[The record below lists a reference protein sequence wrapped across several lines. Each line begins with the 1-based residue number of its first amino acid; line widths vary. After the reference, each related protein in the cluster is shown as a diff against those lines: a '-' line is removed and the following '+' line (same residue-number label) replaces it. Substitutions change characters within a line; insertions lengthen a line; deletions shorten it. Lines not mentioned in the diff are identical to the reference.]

1 MSVVDLAAKEIR
13 ALVLS
18 GRVKPGERLAELPL
32 AARLGVS
39 RPTVR
44 EALRRLES
52 RGLLASDGRGLLV
65 ARLDADELRSALLT
79 RSSLE
84 GLHAGL
90 AAARVRAGE
99 VAPAQLRYLR
109 ELARA
114 AARTG
119 IGQRRRAL
127 DDDRAFHRAID
138 ELAGSPVGAAMLA
151 ALWDRLIA
159 GGPRVLDPTR
169 PTRSGGDATASAT
182 EEHRAILDAIESGK
196 PRRAREAA
204 TRHVRGALQRRA
216 APRG

>member
-1 MSVVDLAAKEIR
+1 MSVVDLAADDIR

-65 ARLDADELRSALLT
+65 ARLGADELRSALLT

-114 AARTG
+114 AARPDA
-119 IGQRRRAL
+119 GQRRRAVN
-127 DDDRAFHRAID
+127 DDRAFHRAID
-138 ELAGSPVGAAMLA
+138 DLAASPVGAAMLD

-159 GGPRVLDPTR
+159 GVPRARTGRAGADD
-169 PTRSGGDATASAT
+169 GTAAR
-182 EEHRAILDAIESGK
+182 EEHRTAIEGGK

-204 TRHVRGALQRRA
+204 TRHAQATLDDA
-216 APRG
+216 APRP

>member
-1 MSVVDLAAKEIR
+1 MSVVDNAADEIR

-18 GRVKPGERLAELPL
+18 ARIRPGERLAELPL

-52 RGLLASDGRGLLV
+52 RGLLSSDGRGLLV
-65 ARLDADELRSALLT
+65 ARLDNDDLRSAQLT

-90 AAARVRAGE
+90 AATRVRSGK

-114 AARTG
+114 AARPS

-127 DDDRAFHRAID
+127 NDDRAFHRAID
-138 ELAGSPVGAAMLA
+138 ELADSPVGAAMLD

-159 GGPRVLDPTR
+159 GAPRGRGRAD
-169 PTRSGGDATASAT
+169 GGATPD
-182 EEHRAILDAIESGK
+182 EEHRAIVDAITAGK

-204 TRHVRGALQRRA
+204 TRHVRA
-216 APRG
+216 AIDTAAG

>member
-1 MSVVDLAAKEIR
+1 MSVSDLAADEIR

-18 GRVKPGERLAELPL
+18 GRVRPGERLAELPL

-52 RGLLASDGRGLLV
+52 RGLLASDGRGLHV
-65 ARLDADELRSALLT
+65 ARLDDDELRSALLT

-84 GLHAGL
+84 ALHAGL
-90 AAARVRAGE
+90 AAERSRAGE

-114 AARTG
+114 AARPAA
-119 IGQRRRAL
+119 GQRRRAL
-127 DDDRAFHRAID
+127 NDDRAFHRAID
-138 ELAGSPVGAAMLA
+138 VLAASPVGTAILD
-151 ALWDRLIA
+151 ALWDRLMV
-159 GGPRVLDPTR
+159 GVPRRTR
-169 PTRSGGDATASAT
+169 ART
-182 EEHRAILDAIESGK
+182 EDETTSRDEHRAILDAIAAGK

-204 TRHVRGALQRRA
+204 TRHVHMAIDALTEGGQA
-216 APRG
+216 G